1 MHQLREFNLSGVF
14 LFCFQTGKIVF
25 YSFKKEEKKNNG
37 KMLTVLLAA
46 VCHLGAVPRPNQRQL
61 EFMDLETIQA
71 RSAFGLKFYLLSLFS
86 RFWGLMDR
94 WLHV

>member
-1 MHQLREFNLSGVF
+1 MGLSLG
-14 LFCFQTGKIVF
+14 FQTGKIVF

>member
-1 MHQLREFNLSGVF
+1 MGLSLG
-14 LFCFQTGKIVF
+14 FQTGKIVF

-71 RSAFGLKFYLLSLFS
+71 RSAFGLKSIFSLFS
-86 RFWGLMDR
+86 VASG
-94 WLHV
+94 V